1 MSAEKKTILIVE
13 DERNLRAYYEQEL
26 TAAGYYVIGVGGGM
40 EAVEVVARE
49 RVDLVILD
57 IGMPD
62 MDGLEAMR
70 KMLDKNRKLPIIL
83 NTAYEAFKDDFMS
96 WAAEAYI
103 LKSADPTE
111 LLQAIAS
118 TLERA
123 AGREA

>member
-1 MSAEKKTILIVE
+1 MSADKKTILVVE
-13 DERNLRAYYEQEL
+13 DEHNLRSYYEQEL
-26 TAAGYYVIGVGGGM
+26 ESAGYNVIGVGGGM
-40 EAVEVVARE
+40 EAVEVVGRE
-49 RVDLVILD
+49 KVDLVVLD

-70 KMLDKNRKLPIIL
+70 KMLDRNRKLPIVL

-111 LLQAIAS
+111 LLTTIAS
-118 TLERA
+118 VLEQTA
-123 AGREA
+123 AREA